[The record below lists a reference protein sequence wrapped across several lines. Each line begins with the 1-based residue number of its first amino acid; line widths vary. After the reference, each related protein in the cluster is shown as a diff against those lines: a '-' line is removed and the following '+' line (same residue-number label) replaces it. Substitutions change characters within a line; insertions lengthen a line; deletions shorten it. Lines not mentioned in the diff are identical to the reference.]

1 MGKRLSCPEN
11 QSPALAVAG
20 VHRRWPRARW
30 GQRLLVCKTAPAPRP
45 GIHFCAEATCTLM
58 SPRSPRGH
66 PCFSFTEGAPGL
78 GNILLSSWP
87 HDQIA
92 ELTVWLKI
100 LRGSLPVCFPEA
112 PSSHNHRKF
121 NLHRQMA
128 QKKHFG
134 LGCVSGVRDG
144 NTPGYLQSFPS
155 PSPRCSL
162 GVHLALLGGESSCR
176 QGFLRIY

>member
-1 MGKRLSCPEN
+1 M
-11 QSPALAVAG
+11 
-20 VHRRWPRARW
+20 
-30 GQRLLVCKTAPAPRP
+30 CKTAPAPRP

-128 QKKHFG
+128 QKNTLAWAAFQVYGMEIPQGICKAFLHPAHAAPSVCISLCWGERVHAGRDFCGFTENILEEKAEILGQAFRGASASRGFG
-134 LGCVSGVRDG
+134 HNL
-144 NTPGYLQSFPS
+144 
-155 PSPRCSL
+155 PR
-162 GVHLALLGGESSCR
+162 VKPW
-176 QGFLRIY
+176 